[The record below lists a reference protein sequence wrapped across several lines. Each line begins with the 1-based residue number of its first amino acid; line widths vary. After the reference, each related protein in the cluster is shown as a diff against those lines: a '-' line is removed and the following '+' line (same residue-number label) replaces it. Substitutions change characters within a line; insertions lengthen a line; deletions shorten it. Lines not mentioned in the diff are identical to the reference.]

1 MFEFL
6 SKKETECDK
15 AWKEG
20 GLVGIKVGQKMER
33 ERILAIF
40 KELNSQAL
48 SKQDFTEG
56 FINRVG
62 E

>member
-6 SKKETECDK
+6 SKKETNHDK

-33 ERILAIF
+33 ERILQIF
-40 KELNSQAL
+40 NELNSQAL
-48 SKQDFTEG
+48 SKQDFTQT